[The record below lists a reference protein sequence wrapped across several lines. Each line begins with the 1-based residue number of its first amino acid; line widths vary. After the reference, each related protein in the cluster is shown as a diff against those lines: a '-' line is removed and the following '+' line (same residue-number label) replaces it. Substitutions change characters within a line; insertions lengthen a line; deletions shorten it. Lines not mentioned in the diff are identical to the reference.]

1 MPVGKVAAVHPIE
14 RLRYVARADGAGPTS
29 LTAEAAHALAGF
41 ADDPAALVTACR
53 RLVDRHPTIGP
64 LWWLACRVLASTD
77 PQQEVWRVTDELE
90 ADPTPL
96 VLADRIPG
104 DATVIVLGWPELVG
118 RALGRRG
125 DLRVLL
131 VDALGEGSSLARRL
145 RASGGE
151 VLDIPESGLGSAA
164 VAADLAVLEASVLS
178 GGHLAAVAGSRA
190 AASVARLASLPVW
203 VAAGA
208 GRVLPPRLGEAVWRR
223 LEDDA
228 DDPWDRDDELVPVD
242 LVDCVLGPSGAQT
255 PEEAVRRSDCPVTP
269 ELLRQV
275 G

>member
-1 MPVGKVAAVHPIE
+1 LGKVAAVHPIE

-29 LTAEAAHALAGF
+29 LATEAAHALAGF

-53 RLVDRHPTIGP
+53 RLVDRHPTTGP
-64 LWWLACRVLASTD
+64 LWWLACRVLASTE
-77 PQQEVWRVTDELE
+77 PQQEVWRVADELE
-90 ADPTPL
+90 ADPTSV
-96 VLADRIPG
+96 VLTDRMPG

-118 RALGRRG
+118 RALSRRG

-145 RASGGE
+145 HASGGD
-151 VLDIPESGLGSAA
+151 VLEIPESGLGSA
-164 VAADLAVLEASVLS
+164 VVEADLVVLEASVLS
-178 GGHLAAVAGSRA
+178 GGQFAAVAGSRA

-203 VAAGA
+203 VVAGA
-208 GRVLPPRLGEAVWRR
+208 GRVLPARLGEAVWRR
-223 LEDDA
+223 LA
-228 DDPWDRDDELVPVD
+228 DDPDSPWDRDDELVPLD
-242 LVDCVLGPSGAQT
+242 LVDCVMGPSG
-255 PEEAVRRSDCPVTP
+255 PEAAPDALRRSDCPVTP